1 MASPHGQEAGLAFV
15 SFLRASEVPESLWE
29 QLLDRIER
37 GDVGSQGVLKVQHLF
52 AMHLD
57 ACTP

>member
-1 MASPHGQEAGLAFV
+1 MALPHGQEEGLAFV

-37 GDVGSQGVLKVQHLF
+37 GDVGSQGVLQVQHLVLSTGS
-52 AMHLD
+52 MHS
-57 ACTP
+57 